1 MQDFLEF
8 DRRDRKK
15 RDRKE
20 RIYDFSEIY
29 KDLKPKQSVN
39 QASRC
44 VQCGIPYC
52 AIGCPLGNFIPHWLK
67 NVADKDLKTAFY
79 ISNETSPFPEIMGKI
94 CPHDKLC
101 EGACTLEVD
110 LDSAVSIGSIEQ
122 HITETGFKEGLSLD
136 YNAPKIGKKVAII
149 GSGPAGLSAA
159 TFLMRYGVDVV
170 MYEKEDRAG
179 GLLTYGIPNFKLDKK
194 TVSKRVSMLIENGME
209 IHLNSEVGK
218 DIAMDNLLS
227 NYDAIFVGIGASKPM
242 YIGLENEKNENCF
255 QAMEFLTDVQ
265 KSQFNN
271 TKPNIDSQGKTV
283 VVIGGG
289 DTAMDCV
296 RSATRQGALLVRCLY
311 RRGEGDMP
319 GSRKEF
325 DNAIDEGISFNFF
338 LSPKSINVENGKVV
352 SVTMTRTKLEG
363 SKLVYL
369 NEEKTIEADIV
380 IFALG
385 FQVEHTPFLDK
396 IGVSK
401 DDKGRFKADNYK
413 STKDKIYLGG
423 DCVRG
428 ADLVVRAALDGR
440 EATKRILEDLGVD
453 I

>member
-15 RDRKE
+15 RNRKE
-20 RIYDFSEIY
+20 RIGDFSEIY
-29 KDLKPKQSVN
+29 KDLSPKQSVK

-52 AIGCPLGNFIPHWLK
+52 AFGCPLGNFIPHWLK
-67 NVADKDLKTAFY
+67 DTASMDLKTAFQ

-122 HITETGFKEGLSLD
+122 YITEEGFKNGYSID
-136 YNAPKIGKKVAII
+136 YKAPKIDKKVAII

-159 TFLMRYGVDVV
+159 TFLMRYGVSIS

-194 TVSKRVSMLIENGME
+194 TVQRRVSMLVENGMQL
-209 IHLNSEVGK
+209 HLNSEVGK
-218 DIAMDNLLS
+218 DINIDDLLKE
-227 NYDAIFVGIGASKPM
+227 YDAIFIGIGASKSI
-242 YIGLENEKNENCF
+242 YVGLENEKNENCF
-255 QAMEFLTDVQ
+255 QAMDFLTTVQ
-265 KSQFNN
+265 KAQFNG
-271 TKPNIDSQGKTV
+271 TQSSIDSKNKTV

-296 RSATRQGALLVRCLY
+296 RTATRQKANLVRCLY
-311 RRGEGDMP
+311 RRGEASMP

-325 DNAIDEGISFNFF
+325 DNAIEEGVNFSFF
-338 LSPKSINVENGKVV
+338 LSPKSINVQNGKIV
-352 SVTMTRTKLEG
+352 SITMTKTKLDG

-369 NEEKTIEADIV
+369 DEEEVIKADII

-385 FQVEHTPFLDK
+385 FKVEDTPFLDK
-396 IGVSK
+396 IGVDK
-401 DDKGRFKADNYK
+401 DDKGRFKANNHQ

-440 EATKRILEDLGVD
+440 EATKSILTKLGVE

>member
-1 MQDFLEF
+1 MQKFLEF

-20 RIYDFSEIY
+20 RIGDFSEIY
-29 KDLKPKQSVN
+29 TNLKPKKSAE

-52 AIGCPLGNFIPHWLK
+52 AVGCPLGNFIPHWLK
-67 NVADKDLKTAFY
+67 NVAESDLETAFY

-110 LDSAVSIGSIEQ
+110 LNSAVSIGSIEQ
-122 HITETGFKEGLSLD
+122 YITEAGFEKGLSID
-136 YNAPKIGKKVAII
+136 YNAPKVNKKVAII

-159 TFLMRYGVDVV
+159 TFLMRAGVSVAI
-170 MYEKEDRAG
+170 YEKEDKAG

-194 TVSKRVSMLIENGME
+194 TVQKRISMLRENGME
-209 IHLNSEVGK
+209 LHLNSEVGK
-218 DIAMDNLLS
+218 DISMDNLLS
-227 NYDAIFVGIGASKPM
+227 NYDAIFLGIGASKPM
-242 YIGLENEKNENCF
+242 YIGLENENNENCF
-255 QAMEFLTDVQ
+255 QAMEFLTDIQ

-271 TKPNIDSQGKTV
+271 TPPNIDSKGQTV

-296 RSATRQGALLVRCLY
+296 RSASRQGASLVRCLY

-325 DNAIDEGISFNFF
+325 DNAIEEGVNFNFF
-338 LSPKSINVENGKVV
+338 LSPKSINVENGKVK
-352 SVTMTRTKLEG
+352 SITMTKTKLEG
-363 SKLVYL
+363 SKLIYL
-369 NEEKTIEADIV
+369 DEEKIIQADIV

-385 FQVEHTPFLDK
+385 FKVEDTPFLDK
-396 IGVSK
+396 IGVDK
-401 DDKGRFKADNYK
+401 DEKGRFKSDKYK

-440 EATKRILEDLGVD
+440 EATKSILKDLGVD
-453 I
+453 V

>member
-1 MQDFLEF
+1 MQKFLEF

-15 RDRKE
+15 RNRKE
-20 RIYDFSEIY
+20 RINDFSEIY
-29 KDLKPKQSVN
+29 QELKPKQLVK

-52 AIGCPLGNFIPHWLK
+52 AVGCPLGNFIPHWLK
-67 NVADKDLKTAFY
+67 NVADSDLKTAFQ

-110 LDSAVSIGSIEQ
+110 LDSAVSIGSIEE
-122 HITETGFKEGLSLD
+122 HITETGFKEGLSIEYD
-136 YNAPKIGKKVAII
+136 APKINKKVAII
-149 GSGPAGLSAA
+149 GSGPAGLSNA
-159 TFLMRYGVDVV
+159 TFLMRHGVSVV

-179 GLLTYGIPNFKLDKK
+179 GLLTYGIPNFKLDKT
-194 TVSKRVSMLIENGME
+194 TVERRVSMLVENGME
-209 IHLNSEVGK
+209 LKLNTEVGK
-218 DIAMDNLLS
+218 DISIDDLL
-227 NYDAIFVGIGASKPM
+227 NEYDAIFVGIGASKPI

-255 QAMEFLTDVQ
+255 QAMEFLTTVQ
-265 KSQFNN
+265 KAQLKNEM
-271 TKPNIDSQGKTV
+271 PNIDSKGKTV

-296 RSATRQGALLVRCLY
+296 RTATRQKANLVRCLY

-325 DNAIDEGISFNFF
+325 DNAIEEGVSFNFF
-338 LSPKSINVENGKVV
+338 LSPKSINVENGKIV
-352 SVTMTRTKLEG
+352 SVTMTKTKLNG
-363 SKLVYL
+363 SKLEYL
-369 NEEKTIEADIV
+369 DEEETIKADIV

-385 FQVEHTPFLDK
+385 FKVEDTPFLDK
-396 IGVSK
+396 AGVTK
-401 DDKGRFKADNYK
+401 DEWGRFEAKNHK

-440 EATKRILEDLGVD
+440 EATKSILKDLGVE

>member
-15 RDRKE
+15 RNRKE

-29 KDLKPKQSVN
+29 KELKPKQSAM

-52 AIGCPLGNFIPHWLK
+52 AFGCPLGNFIPHWLK
-67 NVADKDLKTAFY
+67 NVADRDLETAFK

-101 EGACTLEVD
+101 EGACTLGVD

-122 HITETGFKEGLSLD
+122 YITENGFKQGFSLD
-136 YNAPKIGKKVAII
+136 VDTPKIDKKVAVI
-149 GSGPAGLSAA
+149 GSGPAGLSVA
-159 TFLMRYGVDVV
+159 TFLMRHGVSVE

-194 TVSKRVSMLIENGME
+194 TVEKRVSMLIDNGMKL
-209 IHLNSEVGK
+209 HLNNTVGK
-218 DIAMDNLLS
+218 DILMEDLLS
-227 NYDAIFVGIGASKPM
+227 NYDAIFLGIGATKPI

-255 QAMEFLTDVQ
+255 QAMEFLTTIQ
-265 KSQFNN
+265 KAQFNN
-271 TKPNIDSQGKTV
+271 TKSSIDSKRKTV
-283 VVIGGG
+283 IVIGGG

-296 RSATRQGALLVRCLY
+296 RSAARQGANLVRCLY

-325 DNAIDEGISFNFF
+325 DNAIEEGVSFNFF
-338 LSPKSINVENGKVV
+338 LSPKSINVKNGKVV
-352 SVTMTRTKLEG
+352 SVTMTRTKIEN
-363 SKLVYL
+363 SKLIYL
-369 NEEKTIEADIV
+369 DEEKVIEADIV

-385 FQVEHTPFLDK
+385 FKVENTPFLDK
-396 IGVSK
+396 IGVDK
-401 DDKGRFKADNYK
+401 DEKGRFKANNYR

-440 EATKRILEDLGVD
+440 EATKSILQDLGVE